1 MPDDFISRDNQNY
14 KNVTIFLF
22 FFSLF
27 SHKKHFYEQNM
38 LVTRLLERDY
48 IWVLTSP
55 MVMKRLTVGYKNI
68 LEKAEFTASIRA
80 ALEIPPYCRLD
91 YKNSLNIH

>member
-1 MPDDFISRDNQNY
+1 MTSY
-14 KNVTIFLF
+14 HVTTKITKMSPLF

-55 MVMKRLTVGYKNI
+55 MVMKTATVGYTNL

-91 YKNSLNIH
+91 YKSSLNIH